1 MNNHWKYHPSVP
13 NELLQNDIGEDVS
26 RILGNYRR
34 QSNLLNGYKRDE
46 IVSYVI
52 DSKRA
57 FNYSRQP
64 KKYIPYNI
72 PKDAYDLFFYNYGFQ
87 VKDI

>member
-1 MNNHWKYHPSVP
+1 
-13 NELLQNDIGEDVS
+13 
-26 RILGNYRR
+26 
-34 QSNLLNGYKRDE
+34 
-46 IVSYVI
+46 VI